1 MLPRRAP
8 HESCSKNLRWP
19 REVALTGRRRPRSW
33 SQEPWAPKPP
43 RRSSQCPPWPTSQQI
58 GAARQVVRDIQYA
71 EVSERLAQ
79 AQHTEDSI
87 AFLARRVTRI
97 ENALRSLAARL
108 DHDALVEFLREPS
121 EAPDGGSTISMHG
134 SSARSA
140 RSSFSL
146 QVDAA

>member
-8 HESCSKNLRWP
+8 HGSCSSNLRWP
-19 REVALTGRRRPRSW
+19 REMGLTGRRRPRSW
-33 SQEPWAPKPP
+33 SQEPWAPRRP
-43 RRSSQCPPWPTSQQI
+43 RRSSRCSPWLTSQQI
-58 GAARQVVRDIQYA
+58 GAAPLGQVVRELQYA

-87 AFLARRVTRI
+87 ALLARRVTRI

-108 DHDALVEFLREPS
+108 DHDALVEYLREPS
-121 EAPDGGSTISMHG
+121 EDGGSTTSMHG

-140 RSSFSL
+140 SDSGSL
-146 QVDAA
+146 QAA